1 MFHETEKDVRKM
13 LGVEKSA
20 PKLNAEGEPILDRD
34 GHEVT
39 YDPMPRFVPTLINR
53 IEELITNKTTQLG
66 ISRETV
72 ALTIALSEHLQKI
85 GEAMQAKQK
94 G

>member
-13 LGVEKSA
+13 LQIEKTT
-20 PKLNAEGEPILDRD
+20 PKLDGGGNPILDKD
-34 GHEVT
+34 GVEVV
-39 YDPMPRFVPTLINR
+39 YDPMPRFVPKLITR
-53 IEELITNKTTQLG
+53 VEELISNKTTQLG

-85 GEAMQAKQK
+85 GEAMNAKQK